1 MKAQKAVLEKDA
13 GLPLLHLSL
22 AFKRGDAVDPPG
34 KEGASRLLLRL
45 MRRSVRGIT
54 PEALDEK
61 IDAMGATLATD
72 AGRSASTISGGCI
85 SRSTSEFLRLVEKVV
100 REPAFSPDEF
110 SRLVKET
117 QANFTESLDN
127 DSAVARRFFVRALF
141 RGHPYEKLLGGT
153 PNSLARVTLGD
164 LEQLYEATFR
174 GDQAC
179 LALAGDVS
187 ESLAEETRQSL
198 VGALPES
205 GAKGAIRV
213 EPRGPQGR
221 HLTFVDKPE
230 RSQTQILIG
239 CLGTHPNDSDHMPL
253 FVGHTIF
260 GGTFSAR
267 LSREVRGKRGW
278 SYGAYSDLPYD
289 KMRQGFSL
297 WTFPQA
303 SDAANCIRLE
313 LELLQELLENGIT
326 QEELDAAKKYLRNS
340 YVFSVDTAAKRAA
353 LSLDRFVFELP
364 DEYHERYLDRILA
377 VTKEEVDAALKNR
390 LSHKDLEITV
400 LGTFSEIGREV
411 ENAIPDLRELSRVP
425 FDHPD

>member
-1 MKAQKAVLEKDA
+1 MSFPKTILEQDA

-22 AFKRGDAVDPPG
+22 AFKRGNAVDPAG

-61 IDAMGATLATD
+61 IDAIGATLSTD
-72 AGRSASTISGGCI
+72 AGRSALSISGGCI
-85 SRSTSEFLRLVEKVV
+85 SRSTSEFLTLVEKIVN
-100 REPAFSPDEF
+100 EPDFSQDEF
-110 SRLVKET
+110 SRLVQET
-117 QANFTESLDN
+117 QAGFTESLDN
-127 DSAVARRFFVRALF
+127 DSEVARRFFVRALF

-153 PNSLARVTLGD
+153 PASVARVTLGD
-164 LEQLYEATFR
+164 LQELYESTFR
-174 GDQAC
+174 GNQAC

-187 ESLAEETRQSL
+187 EELAQKTGMRL
-198 VGALPES
+198 VGGLPEAAQEDS
-205 GAKGAIRV
+205 VRI
-213 EPRGPQGR
+213 EPQGPQGR

-239 CLGTHPNDSDHMPL
+239 CLGTHPDDKDHMPL

-289 KMRQGFSL
+289 RMRQAFSL

-303 SDAANCIRLE
+303 SDAADCIRLE
-313 LELLQELLENGIT
+313 LDLLQELIEKGVSE
-326 QEELDAAKKYLRNS
+326 EELDATKMYLKNS
-340 YVFSVDTAAKRAA
+340 HVFSVDTAAKRAA
-353 LSLDRFVFELP
+353 LSLDRFVLELR
-364 DEYHERYLDRILA
+364 DDYHEKYLDGIAA
-377 VTKEEVDAALKNR
+377 VTKEQVDAALQNR
-390 LSHKDLEITV
+390 LSFKNLEITV
-400 LGTFSEIGREV
+400 LGTFSEIGQDV
-411 ENAIPDLRELSRVP
+411 ENAVSALRECSVVP
-425 FDHPD
+425 FDDPR

>member
-1 MKAQKAVLEKDA
+1 MNTPTTILEKDA

-22 AFKRGDAVDPPG
+22 AFKRSDAMDPPG

-61 IDAMGATLATD
+61 LDALGATLSTD
-72 AGRSASTISGGCI
+72 ASRSASSIAGGCI
-85 SRSTSEFLRLVEKVV
+85 SRSASDFLSLVEKVV
-100 REPAFSPDEF
+100 HEPDFSADEF

-117 QANFTESLDN
+117 QAAWTESLDN

-153 PNSLARVTLGD
+153 PTSLSRITLSD
-164 LEQLYEATFR
+164 LEQLYETTFR
-174 GDQAC
+174 RSGAC

-187 ESLAEETRQSL
+187 DELAKRSQQRL
-198 VGALPES
+198 VEQFPE
-205 GAKGAIRV
+205 GPGLNFVRV
-213 EPRGPQGR
+213 EPKGPEGR

-239 CLGTHPNDSDHMPL
+239 CLGTHPADDDHMPL

-303 SDAANCIRLE
+303 SDAADCIRLE
-313 LELLQELLENGIT
+313 LDLLQELIEKGISD
-326 QEELDAAKKYLRNS
+326 EELDAAKKYLKNS
-340 YVFSVDTAAKRAA
+340 HVFSVDTAAKRAA
-353 LSLDRFVFELP
+353 LSLDRFVYELP
-364 DEYHERYLDRILA
+364 EDYHAKYLERIAA
-377 VTKEEVDAALKNR
+377 VTKEQVDTALSNR
-390 LSHKDLEITV
+390 LSYKNLEITV
-400 LGTFSEIGREV
+400 LGTFSEIGQHV
-411 ENAIPDLRELSRVP
+411 QNAISELRETSVVP